1 MLSCHKATRLMS
13 EGQDR
18 PLSKFERISLAM
30 HTVMCN
36 GCRQFERQLPVL
48 RSLATGFAQRPDNI
62 GSGNGQ
68 ADIVKK
74 DRE

>member
-18 PLSKFERISLAM
+18 PLSKFERMSLAM

-36 GCRQFERQLPVL
+36 GCRQFERQLPVI
-48 RSLATGFAQRPDNI
+48 RSLANTFAHKPDNT
-62 GSGNGQ
+62 GNNKPDTEPKDSG
-68 ADIVKK
+68 
-74 DRE
+74 